1 MPDRRNGLN
10 GLLTTAKNLGPVI
23 GVFVAGLTAILWLQ
37 FTVEAL
43 AGGAKERQAKI
54 EANQKAI
61 NDIKI
66 RTAVQAVRDEAL
78 KESLNDI
85 KDVLKTLQEAVVKK

>member
-10 GLLTTAKNLGPVI
+10 GLLTTAKNVGPVI
-23 GVFVAGLTAILWLQ
+23 GVFVAGVVAVVWLQ

-43 AGGAKERQAKI
+43 AGGAAERQKKV

-61 NDIKI
+61 TDIKI
-66 RTAVQAVRDEAL
+66 KTAVQAVRDEAL
-78 KESLNDI
+78 KENLNDI
-85 KDVLKTLQEAVVKK
+85 KRAILEIQRAVKK

>member
-10 GLLTTAKNLGPVI
+10 GLLTTAKNLGPVV
-23 GVFVAGLTAILWLQ
+23 GVFVAGVVAVVWLQ

-43 AGGAKERQAKI
+43 AGGAAERQKKI

-61 NDIKI
+61 TDIKI
-66 RTAVQAVRDEAL
+66 KTAVQAVRDEAL
-78 KESLNDI
+78 KEALKEI
-85 KDVLKTLQEAVVKK
+85 KDVIKDIQSVVKK